1 MLAEKYGADKE
12 VIKYFAFLHDIA
24 RESEFND
31 PNHGKRASKI
41 ASGFVSKQK
50 QKEQLVEAIKN
61 HNNPNYKTKDKT
73 IMSCLDADRMDYDR
87 TGVEVD
93 QKYLFFSSKN
103 SELNFWEKV
112 KLYFK

>member
-1 MLAEKYGADKE
+1 
-12 VIKYFAFLHDIA
+12 
-24 RESEFND
+24 
-31 PNHGKRASKI
+31 
-41 ASGFVSKQK
+41 
-50 QKEQLVEAIKN
+50 
-61 HNNPNYKTKDKT
+61 
-73 IMSCLDADRMDYDR
+73 MSCLDADRMDYDR